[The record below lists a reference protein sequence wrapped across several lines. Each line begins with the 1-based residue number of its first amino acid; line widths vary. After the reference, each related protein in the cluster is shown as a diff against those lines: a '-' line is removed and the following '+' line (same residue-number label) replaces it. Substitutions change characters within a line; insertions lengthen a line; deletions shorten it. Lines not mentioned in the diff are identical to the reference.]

1 MLNIGSPSLCQA
13 EGLSISLSGGALI
26 FPWSSGSLS
35 VAEKYTVRYKG
46 RSSEINLLKMLP
58 CLKRKGL
65 YTLDAQWINVM
76 KIRNGNASL
85 RLRHKFPP
93 ETRGRE
99 FTKWQDRTLTG
110 QDIDRTVRTFGH
122 TPSYEVRILTESFK
136 LWNYHGQF
144 WMYFRIVGST
154 VQGTLTDASRAA
166 TT

>member
-1 MLNIGSPSLCQA
+1 MLNIGSPSLCRA

-46 RSSEINLLKMLP
+46 GGGSSEINLLKMLP
-58 CLKRKGL
+58 YLKRKDL
-65 YTLDAQWINVM
+65 YALDARWINNM
-76 KIRNGNASL
+76 KIQHRNASH

-93 ETRGRE
+93 ETQRRE

-110 QDIDRTVRTFGH
+110 QCPEH
-122 TPSYEVRILTESFK
+122 TPSYEVKIQTESFK
-136 LWNYHGQF
+136 LWNYHGQL
-144 WMYFRIVGST
+144 WMYFRIVGWT